1 MGFGNNTYI
10 FLASEKIY
18 NAEKTMAPL
27 LNMFPNLQTKQM
39 LASEEELVPY
49 KNFSSRMA
57 AIDYKVCLH
66 SEVFVTTKGGNFPHF
81 LMGHRRYLF
90 GGHFQTIR
98 PDKQIFSSFN

>member
-1 MGFGNNTYI
+1 
-10 FLASEKIY
+10 
-18 NAEKTMAPL
+18 MAPL

-66 SEVFVTTKGGNFPHF
+66 SE
-81 LMGHRRYLF
+81 
-90 GGHFQTIR
+90 
-98 PDKQIFSSFN
+98 